1 MRIAVVGATGVLGRA
16 VLPGLVER
24 GHEVVAVA
32 RNPAAIAASSPR
44 LRAVAGDIL
53 VPATLAAALP
63 GCDAALHLA
72 TAIPPPGGDWAMND
86 RIRRDGTR
94 NLLAAA
100 AAAGVPRYIQQSVA
114 MLHAG
119 PRDVVADE
127 DSPLVPPPNLASSV
141 DMEALVRAAPLDWVI
156 LRGGLFY
163 GPGTG
168 RTDHWNADARAGRL
182 ALPGDG
188 GDYLSLVHVDDM
200 AQAVVLAAES
210 DLARVTLN
218 IVDDVPVTYRALF
231 EHIARLHGAPAPA
244 PGGPRGLAMAS
255 FRVSNA
261 RARQRLRWTPRFP
274 DYRAGWTIA

>member
-1 MRIAVVGATGVLGRA
+1 MRVAVVGATGVLGRA
-16 VLPGLVER
+16 VLPRLVER

-32 RNPAAIAASSPR
+32 RNPAAIVASSPR
-44 LRAVAGDIL
+44 LRVVAGDIL

-72 TAIPPPGGDWAMND
+72 TAIPPPGGDWTMND

-94 NLLAAA
+94 NLLAATVA
-100 AAAGVPRYIQQSVA
+100 ADVPRYVQQSVA

-127 DSPLVPPPNLASSV
+127 ESPLAPPPNLASSV
-141 DMEALVRAAPLDWVI
+141 DMEGLVRAAPLDWVI

-163 GPGTG
+163 GPGTA
-168 RTDHWNADARAGRL
+168 RWDHWNADARARRL

-188 GDYLSLVHVDDM
+188 GDYVSLIHVDDM
-200 AQAVVLAAES
+200 AEAVVLAAES
-210 DLARVTLN
+210 GLARVVLN
-218 IVDDVPVTYRALF
+218 IVDDAPATYKALY
-231 EHIARLHGAPAPA
+231 EHIARLHGALPPA

-261 RARQRLRWTPRFP
+261 RARRLLGWAPRYP
-274 DYRAGWTIA
+274 DYRSGWTVA